1 MIPFLCRGD
10 RVGWAFLVL
19 VILGAGGPQVAAGQ
33 VPSDTTSGAQ
43 TIAFRGVPLNEAL
56 PRLAKMTGIDLA
68 YPSGLT
74 EGRRAFCRTRSADP
88 EALLTCVLKGTG
100 VDYVRSSGATYV
112 LFEQLRGS
120 SRHGRV
126 IGTVVDA
133 TTGEPL
139 PQANVLLADASTGTT
154 TNTSGHFHFGRVLSG
169 MHRVV
174 VSYVGYETQ
183 VDSITVPPDGRR
195 RIRIALDPQPVS
207 ADQVVVNGIQR
218 RLPSDS
224 LGKAIVDTNPL
235 RRLPIGDGADVL
247 RSASS
252 QPGISLSRPLAQLHV
267 QGGSTGEH
275 VLHLDGVPVR
285 DPVSL
290 GGFLGAFSP
299 LAVDRLTVHK
309 TGFGTQHGSYTS
321 GVLSATHDLA
331 NADSHL
337 EVAADPI
344 SANGRADLQWETDR
358 GRSGAAMVALRSSV
372 WPVHQSRSLQHLLR
386 TWTAPDPTLTPLWLP
401 GTTGPVT
408 VGAQRHSTTASFS
421 DLHAAVRQP
430 IGSFHELYVSAYRAD
445 NQLDASLASVLTGE
459 DGPLLLE
466 ARDKYVWGN
475 TAVQARHTW
484 VASSRLTTAVQ
495 AYGSWHDSQYAYE
508 IRNSRLASPSSPPRS
523 SSLPP
528 PESPRETN
536 RVAEGGVE
544 ASFDYSPR
552 SYLQTE
558 ASVRGQYLDG
568 RFQLRNRFVGSVAH
582 ATSAWQWT
590 GHVRTQ
596 ASLGLQTTV
605 EGGTRLSYVPSR
617 GRVYAE
623 PRLSLRYDQ
632 PSSPLGGFAA
642 RIAGGLY
649 RQYVTQAQISSA
661 QPTSVIPSLRF
672 WLPVDASVAPPR
684 AYHGAASFLLSPSET
699 WSVQLEGYYKWHPRT
714 HHVHYQR
721 LLRRAGPGRM
731 QGSPRRLAKQSAFL
745 GAGQGRS
752 YGVDL
757 TFRRTQARVTGEL
770 TAGWHA
776 ARRRYEDRFAGRW
789 VAAPWEEPVR
799 LAARTEIRLADGLK
813 VRARWEGIW
822 GRSWALRPIYYDYVG
837 PSGAPTSLS
846 DISLS
851 TPGTDELA
859 PYHRLDLGLQGTLA
873 WQGVTAT
880 TEVSLVNALGRENP
894 FDVSLRPR
902 GASLDRR
909 ARTLPGQRIVAALNL
924 RF

>member
-1 MIPFLCRGD
+1 MIPFLRRGV
-10 RVGWAFLVL
+10 RVAWGVLVL
-19 VILGAGGPQVAAGQ
+19 VLLGAGSLQVAAGQ
-33 VPSDTTSGAQ
+33 VPSDSASSAR
-43 TIAFRGVPLNEAL
+43 TIAFRGVPLNDAL
-56 PRLAKMTGIDLA
+56 PRLAKKTGIDLA
-68 YPSGLT
+68 YPTGLT

-88 EALLTCVLKGTG
+88 EVLLDCVLKGTG
-100 VDYVRSSGATYV
+100 VDYVRSSGETYV
-112 LFEQLRGS
+112 LFEQLRRS

-126 IGTVVDA
+126 IGRVVDA

-169 MHRVV
+169 PHRVV
-174 VSYVGYETQ
+174 VTYVGYETR
-183 VDSITVPPDGRR
+183 VDSIAVPPDGRR
-195 RIRIALDPQPVS
+195 RIRIALEPQPVS

-224 LGKAIVDTNPL
+224 LGRSIVDPDSL

-252 QPGISLSRPLAQLHV
+252 QPGVSMSRPLAQLHV
-267 QGGSTGEH
+267 QGGGTGEH

-299 LAVDRLTVHK
+299 LALDRLTVHK
-309 TGFGTQHGSYTS
+309 TGFGTEHGSYTS
-321 GVLSATHDLA
+321 GVLSATHDLTD
-331 NADSHL
+331 ADSHL
-337 EVAADPI
+337 EAAADPI

-358 GRSGAAMVALRSSV
+358 GRSGGAMVALRSSV

-386 TWTAPDPTLTPLWLP
+386 TWTAPDPTLTPLWLA
-401 GTTGPVT
+401 GSTAPVT

-459 DGPLLLE
+459 DGPLLLK
-466 ARDKYVWGN
+466 ARDDYVWGN

-484 VASSRLTTAVQ
+484 VASSRLTTTVQ
-495 AYGSWHDSQYAYE
+495 AYGSWHNSQYAYE
-508 IRNSRLASPSSPPRS
+508 IRNSSLATP
-523 SSLPP
+523 SLPLRSP
-528 PESPRETN
+528 NLPAPESPRETN

-552 SYLQTE
+552 SSLQTE
-558 ASVRGQYLDG
+558 ASVSGQYLDG
-568 RFQLRNRFVGSVAH
+568 RFQLRNRFVGSIAH

-590 GHVRTQ
+590 GHVKAQ

-605 EGGTRLSYVPSR
+605 EGGTRLSYLPSR

-632 PSSPLGGFAA
+632 PSSPIGAFAA
-642 RIAGGLY
+642 RVAGGLY

-684 AYHGAASFLLSPSET
+684 AYHGAASLLLTPSKR

-714 HHVHYQR
+714 HHVNYTR
-721 LLRRAGPGRM
+721 LLRGAGPAQM
-731 QGSPRRLAKQSAFL
+731 QASPRRLTEQTSFL

-752 YGVDL
+752 YGVDVTL
-757 TFRRTQARVTGEL
+757 RRTQARVTGGL

-776 ARRRYEDRFAGRW
+776 AERRYEDRFGGRW
-789 VAAPWEEPVR
+789 VPAPWEEPVR
-799 LAARTEIRLADGLK
+799 VAAHTGIRIVEGLQART
-813 VRARWEGIW
+813 RWESIW

-837 PSGAPTSLS
+837 PSGAPSSLDGTSLNA
-846 DISLS
+846 
-851 TPGTDELA
+851 PGTDELA
-859 PYHRLDLGLQGTLA
+859 PYHRLDLGLQGTMD

-880 TEVSLVNALGRENP
+880 AEVSLVNVLGRANP
-894 FDVSLRPR
+894 FDASLRPK
-902 GASLDRR
+902 GPSLLRR
-909 ARTLPGQRIVAALNL
+909 ARTLPGRRIVAVLHL

>member
-1 MIPFLCRGD
+1 ML
-10 RVGWAFLVL
+10 ALAL
-19 VILGAGGPQVAAGQ
+19 LAAGPLQLAAGQ
-33 VPSDTTSGAQ
+33 VPSDSASGAQ
-43 TIAFRGVPLNEAL
+43 TIAFRGVPLSEAL
-56 PRLAKMTGIDLA
+56 PRLAGLTGIDLA

-74 EGRRAFCRTRSADP
+74 EGRRAFCRVRSADP
-88 EALLTCVLKGTG
+88 EVLLSCVLKGTG

-112 LFEQLRGS
+112 LFETLRRS

-139 PQANVLLADASTGTT
+139 PRANVLLADASTGTT
-154 TNTSGHFHFGRVLSG
+154 TNASGHFHFGRVLSG
-169 MHRVV
+169 THRIVV
-174 VSYVGYETQ
+174 TYVGYETQ
-183 VDSITVPPDGRR
+183 VDSVAVSPDGRR
-195 RIRIALDPQPVS
+195 RVRIALEPQPVS

-224 LGKAIVDTNPL
+224 LGRSIVEADPSE
-235 RRLPIGDGADVL
+235 RLPEGGGADVL

-252 QPGISLSRPLAQLHV
+252 QPGVSRSRPLAQLHV

-285 DPVSL
+285 NPVSL

-299 LAVDRLTVHK
+299 LALDRLTVHK
-309 TGFGTQHGSYTS
+309 TGFGTEHGSYTS

-331 NADSHL
+331 DAGSHL
-337 EVAADPI
+337 EVAANPI
-344 SANGRADLQWETDR
+344 SANGRADLQWKTGR

-372 WPVHQSRSLQHLLR
+372 WPVHRSRSLQHLLR

-401 GTTGPVT
+401 GATGPVT

-430 IGSFHELYVSAYRAD
+430 IGAFHELYVSAYRAD

-466 ARDKYVWGN
+466 ARDEYVWGN

-484 VASSRLTTAVQ
+484 VASSRLTTTVQ
-495 AYGSWHDSQYAYE
+495 AYGSWHNSRYAYR
-508 IRNSRLASPSSPPRS
+508 IRNASLASPALPRRL
-523 SSLPP
+523 SSLSL

-544 ASFDYSPR
+544 ASFGYSPR

-558 ASVRGQYLDG
+558 ASVGGQYLDG

-582 ATSAWQWT
+582 ATSAWQWS
-590 GHVRTQ
+590 GHVRAQ
-596 ASLGLQTTV
+596 ASLGLQTTL
-605 EGGTRLSYVPSR
+605 EGGTRLSFVPSR
-617 GRVYAE
+617 NRVYAE
-623 PRLSLRYDQ
+623 PRLSLRYDR
-632 PSSPLGGFAA
+632 PSSPIGAFAA

-661 QPTSVIPSLRF
+661 QPTSALPSLRF

-684 AYHGAASFLLSPSET
+684 AYHGAASLLLTPGKR

-714 HHVHYQR
+714 HHVHYTR
-721 LLRRAGPGRM
+721 LLRRARPDRM
-731 QGSPRRLAKQSAFL
+731 ASSPRPLTEQSSFL

-757 TFRRTQARVTGEL
+757 TLRRTQARVTGEL
-770 TAGWHA
+770 TAGWHT
-776 ARRRYEDRFAGRW
+776 ARRRYEDRFAGSW
-789 VAAPWEEPVR
+789 VAAPWEKPVR
-799 LAARTEIRLADGLK
+799 LAARTGIRLADGLRA
-813 VRARWEGIW
+813 RARWESIW

-837 PSGAPTSLS
+837 PSGAPPSLS
-846 DISLS
+846 GVSLDA
-851 TPGTDELA
+851 PGADKLA
-859 PYHRLDLGLQGTLA
+859 PYHRLDLGLRGALT

-880 TEVSLVNALGRENP
+880 AEVSLVNVLDRANP
-894 FDVSLRPR
+894 FDASLRPK
-902 GASLDRR
+902 GPSLVRR
-909 ARTLPGQRIVAALNL
+909 ARTLPGRRIVTALNL